1 MQRRAQHIWRTLLT
15 VAVSSAMLPA
25 SVHAV
30 PAATTP
36 QIAAKQAEAA
46 AAQDR
51 MEELQAQLELRSE
64 EYADATEDLHVTR
77 GQITKTRADLEVAD
91 RELSAG
97 VDQLQTRAAG
107 IYRTGNV
114 GIIEV
119 LLGTSSFQDF
129 MSRMDLLRRVSRND
143 ATLVSSVKDA
153 REKVRRTEEALLR
166 RETDQVVLRE
176 RAEIARV
183 QVETAFKTQ
192 TEFAASLN
200 KQVKTLLAEEQARQ
214 ERLAQERA
222 AAAAAA
228 AAQAAAIAKNT
239 PPSAVGELGAGHP
252 EVVPVALRY
261 VGKVDY
267 LWGGTTPAGFDC
279 SGLTQYC
286 YREVGITIPRNSRTQ
301 FRAGS
306 YIPPDRLDLLV
317 AGDLVFFGYGAD
329 ANRIHHVGMYVGDGN
344 YVHAPATGQKVTI
357 SSLTERISSKG
368 DYVGAVRF

>member
-1 MQRRAQHIWRTLLT
+1 VQRHAQHIWRTLLA
-15 VAVSSAMLPA
+15 VALSATLLPA

-64 EYADATEDLHVTR
+64 EYADATEDLQLTR
-77 GQITKTRADLEVAD
+77 GQIEKTRADLEVAD
-91 RELSAG
+91 RELAAG
-97 VDQLQTRAAG
+97 VEQLQTRAAG

-153 REKVRRTEEALLR
+153 REKVRRTEEALVR

-183 QVETAFKTQ
+183 QVETALKDQ
-192 TEFAASLN
+192 SEFVAGLN
-200 KQVKTLLAEEQARQ
+200 NQVKTLIAEEQARQ

-228 AAQAAAIAKNT
+228 AAQAAANAKNT

-267 LWGGTTPAGFDC
+267 VWGGTTPAGFDC

-286 YREVGITIPRNSRTQ
+286 YREIGITIPRNSRTQ
-301 FRAGS
+301 FRAGA
-306 YIPPDRLDLLV
+306 YIPPDRLDVLV
-317 AGDLVFFGYGAD
+317 AGDLVFFGYGGD

-344 YVHAPATGQKVTI
+344 YVHAPATGQKVTV